1 MLFTPRRIAG
11 AAVIAGGLAL
21 LAAPAA
27 HAVVDP
33 MMITE
38 CLTGS
43 VGEVTH
49 LVDPS
54 APGVPA
60 EVPAVNCLAP

>member
-1 MLFTPRRIAG
+1 
-11 AAVIAGGLAL
+11 
-21 LAAPAA
+21 
-27 HAVVDP
+27 

>member
-1 MLFTPRRIAG
+1 MRFTPRRVAG
-11 AAVIAGGLAL
+11 AAVIACGLTV
-21 LAAPAA
+21 LAAPASY
-27 HAVVDP
+27 AVVDP
-33 MMITE
+33 MMVTE

-49 LVDPS
+49 LVDPT

-60 EVPAVNCLAP
+60 EVPGVNCLAP